1 VPSAQTTYDA
11 IIIGGGPAGLTCA
24 IFLARYRRRVLVA
37 DNGQP
42 RNAASRGIHGFI
54 GHHSIAPSELLAR
67 GREEARNFGAE
78 ICECTVQKVEKVG
91 DVFEVTSTAGT
102 YTARRVVLAYG
113 VRDELPDIPN
123 IRDYYGV
130 SLFHCPDCD
139 AYECSDKRIGVIG
152 WGKPA
157 AGLALKLLQWSCE
170 LTIFVHGRP
179 RDLDKEMTSKL
190 LAEQINVKDER
201 ILALE
206 GNDGHVTAVV
216 LDSGERVP
224 VDAIFFNVGCTRQC
238 VLAEEL
244 GCEVATETP
253 NVIVDEYKQTT
264 VEGVYAVGDLVAGSQ
279 LVITSAADGAIA
291 AIAINKS
298 LLPPGRLV

>member
-1 VPSAQTTYDA
+1 VPSSQTTYDA

-24 IFLARYRRRVLVA
+24 IFLARYRRRVFVA
-37 DNGQP
+37 DSGQP

-67 GREEARNFGAE
+67 GRQEARDFGAE
-78 ICECTVQKVEKVG
+78 ICECSVQRVEKVG
-91 DVFEVTSTAGT
+91 DVFEATTTAGT
-102 YTARRVVLAYG
+102 YTARRIVLAYG

-123 IRDYYGV
+123 VRDYYGV

-139 AYECSDKRIGVIG
+139 AYECSDKHIGIIG
-152 WGKPA
+152 SGKSV
-157 AGLALKLLQWSCE
+157 AGLALKLLQWSCD
-170 LTIFVHGRP
+170 LTIFTHGRP
-179 RDLDKEMTSKL
+179 RDFDQELTSKL

-206 GNDGHVTAVV
+206 GTEGHVKAIV
-216 LDSGERVP
+216 LETGERVP
-224 VDAIFFNVGCTRQC
+224 VDALFFNVGCTRQC
-238 VLAEEL
+238 VLAEDM
-244 GCEVATETP
+244 GCDVTSETP

-264 VEGVYAVGDLVAGSQ
+264 IEGVYAIGDLVAGSQ
-279 LVITSAADGAIA
+279 LVITASADGAIA